1 MPAYHI
7 EYSPDA
13 EAHLRAL
20 SRRNQ
25 ILVLNAVERQLAD
38 QPTVETR
45 NRKRMCE
52 NPLALWELR
61 IRSPITA
68 SLLSR

>member
-1 MPAYHI
+1 MSAYHI

-20 SRRNQ
+20 SWRNQ

-45 NRKRMCE
+45 NRKRMRE

-61 IRSPITA
+61 IGDLRA
-68 SLLSR
+68 SVLRC